1 MIPLGVIARGAAV
14 TVALAACQ
22 PAGAPLVLSGT
33 EGDLL
38 IAAVISRDGDRVLSA
53 ERVDPARG
61 TAGVAVAQGQ
71 RLIAFRLARE
81 DLLDE
86 SARRLEAPLQ
96 IATREHAAVDAGACG
111 RCMVPSDRAPAILFS
126 GDLCPIPS
134 FAELIT
140 EEPITPELAARVRQ
154 EVLIAVPGACACSF
168 ERVEPPREI
177 RIDSLLPDGLPRI
190 YEHIAIDDRGFVA
203 VASLEAARLYDASGA
218 DLRELSVRRSDLW
231 DVFALGPMPPDPG
244 REAGFM
250 LGRRGPTHDEAE
262 YRSLSVVAG
271 APQERTAR
279 ERWGLLPS
287 VFVPLGDALIVAG
300 SVKSIGTQAPAA
312 ARCTVQG
319 TSFECALEEPCASC
333 LVRDISSAAVLD
345 DGSLVI
351 GGEGQDL
358 LWRSPTGVWQTG
370 QLAGEA
376 IHPPVLVKGLA
387 VAGERLW
394 VCLSAR
400 IEGESFRNYVLT
412 ATISSNRAATLET
425 SIALELEPT
434 TGPSG
439 ACDKGLFTSAGGG
452 DAMMLL
458 LEGED
463 GPSLISLD
471 AQGRMGARELLEA
484 KLDGRT
490 PAKMA
495 RSGNGWIALMTGDGA
510 IYRRGPT
517 ETSFRRLYGSPLP
530 RSGRPTTVARTGAGR
545 FAAVM
550 SDGETYRLSWA
561 ATPRSSVDVSFTPTP
576 LRVGSGG
583 ARDAL
588 GYSAGDDRL
597 YQVALRGRTLT
608 MSRLDLE
615 AGRAE
620 VLGEATLSA
629 TVGLTHLQLAEA
641 QPGTMLVL
649 AAGATPSLL
658 AWSGARGTFEVI
670 EGDPVASLQALDA
683 QAGLAWATG
692 GDIAARIRAG
702 AGGALMVERF
712 DLLALPRIDFP
723 EPVIF
728 LGMSAPRM
736 VCPDVVLLGGQG
748 SYREIGGP
756 RGRGW
761 LGRLCLN
768 ERCGTETESE
778 RAPRLVFEGRKWRR
792 EFSRPVALVGSP
804 DEPVVIDVGS
814 DVFGSNGSFTRVPFP
829 GAYRVVAD
837 GDAFLIGGS
846 AGWLAVGYPIF

>member
-1 MIPLGVIARGAAV
+1 MIARGAAV
-14 TVALAACQ
+14 AVALAGCQ
-22 PAGAPLVLSGT
+22 PAVAPLVVSGA

-61 TAGVAVAQGQ
+61 TASVPVAEGQ
-71 RLIAFRLARE
+71 RLIAFRLSRE

-86 SARRLEAPLQ
+86 RGRRLEAPLQ
-96 IATREHAAVDAGACG
+96 IATRERAAAGAGACG
-111 RCMVPSDRAPAILFS
+111 RCMVPSDRAPAIFFP
-126 GDLCPIPS
+126 GDLCPIPG
-134 FAELIT
+134 FAEVT
-140 EEPITPELAARVRQ
+140 AEEPIPPELDALVRR
-154 EVLIAVPGACACSF
+154 EVSLAVPGACACGF
-168 ERVEPPREI
+168 DPVEPARDI
-177 RIDSLLPDGLPRI
+177 QIDSLLPDGLPRI
-190 YEHIAIDDRGFVA
+190 YEQVAIDDRGFVA
-203 VASLEAARLYDASGA
+203 AASLEAARLYDASGA
-218 DLRELSVRRSDLW
+218 DLGEVSLRRSDLW
-231 DVFALGPMPPDPG
+231 NVFTLGPMPPDPG

-271 APQERTAR
+271 APRERTAR
-279 ERWGLLPS
+279 EAWGLLPS

-312 ARCTVQG
+312 ARCTVRG
-319 TSFECALEEPCASC
+319 TGFECALEEPCASC

-370 QLAGEA
+370 HLAGEA
-376 IHPPVLVKGLA
+376 IHPPVVVKGLA
-387 VAGERLW
+387 VAGARLW

-400 IEGESFRNYVLT
+400 FEGDRFRNYVLT
-412 ATISSNRAATLET
+412 ANISSDRTATLET
-425 SIALELEPT
+425 SIALELAPT
-434 TGPSG
+434 MGPSG
-439 ACDKGLFTSAGGG
+439 ACDRGLFTSAGGG

-458 LEGED
+458 LEGEG

-471 AQGRMGARELLEA
+471 AQGRMGARERLEA
-484 KLDGRT
+484 KLEGRT

-517 ETSFRRLYGSPLP
+517 ETTFRRLHGSPLL
-530 RSGRPTTVARTGAGR
+530 RSRRPTTVARTGPGR

-561 ATPRSSVDVSFTPTP
+561 ATPRSSADVSFTPTP
-576 LRVGSGG
+576 LRVRSDGDT
-583 ARDAL
+583 DAL

-597 YQVALRGRTLT
+597 YRVALRGRTLT

-620 VLGEATLSA
+620 ALGEATLSA

-641 QPGTMLVL
+641 QPGTMVVL
-649 AAGATPSLL
+649 AAGGTPSLW
-658 AWSGARGTFEVI
+658 AWSGARGAFEVI
-670 EGDPVASLQALDA
+670 EGDPVTTLQALDA
-683 QAGLAWATG
+683 QAGLVWATG

-712 DLLALPRIDFP
+712 DLLAMPRADFP
-723 EPVIF
+723 EPVLF

-748 SYREIGGP
+748 LHRELAGTK
-756 RGRGW
+756 GRSW

-768 ERCGTETESE
+768 ARCGSEPGSESD
-778 RAPRLVFEGRKWRR
+778 RTPRLALEARRWRR
-792 EFSRPVALVGSP
+792 EFSRPVALVGRL
-804 DEPVVIDVGS
+804 DEPVVIGVGS
-814 DVFGSNGSFTRVPFP
+814 DVFGSDGSFTRVPFP

-846 AGWLAVGYPIF
+846 AGWLAVGYPLF